1 MTSEPVPAEPVDR
14 PGGAVPRG
22 LIVLLGLSAAVIVAA
37 GIWAAGW
44 LIGPVF
50 LALTIVIAVSPLQS
64 WLLRK
69 GIPRW
74 AATGALIVVI
84 YAMLLSLF
92 LVMVVSVAR
101 LADVLPE
108 YADRARELVN
118 DAVAAMARFGVEP
131 DDVATVANS
140 MDPGKLVGLV
150 SSILSAMGTIVSSI
164 IFLFSLLL
172 FLSFES
178 NSAGR
183 RLKIIAEDRPRVAVA
198 LGEFA
203 RGTRSYLIVSTVFG
217 LVVAVLDTIGLA
229 LLGIPLPVLWGLL
242 AFITNYIP
250 NVGFI
255 IGLLPPALL
264 GLLEGGW
271 GKMLAVVVVYGGL
284 NFVVQSLIQPR
295 FVGNAVGLSS
305 TVSFLALLFWAW
317 LIGPLG
323 AILAIP
329 LTLLAKALLVDVD
342 PEARWADALL
352 GVQRP
357 PARPKKTKLPRQRRH
372 PTLRK
377 KAPATTESG

>member
-1 MTSEPVPAEPVDR
+1 
-14 PGGAVPRG
+14 
-22 LIVLLGLSAAVIVAA
+22 LII
-37 GIWAAGW
+37 
-44 LIGPVF
+44 
-50 LALTIVIAVSPLQS
+50 
-64 WLLRK
+64 
-69 GIPRW
+69 
-74 AATGALIVVI
+74 VI

-108 YADRARELVN
+108 YADRARELVGDMV
-118 DAVAAMARFGVEP
+118 DALARFGVEP
-131 DDVATVANS
+131 DDVASVTNS
-140 MDPGKLVGLV
+140 MDPGKLIGLV
-150 SSILSAMGTIVSSI
+150 GSLLTAVGSMASSI

-183 RLKIIAEDRPRVAVA
+183 RLMAIAEDRPRIAIA

-203 RGTRSYLIVSTVFG
+203 KGTRSYLIVSTVFG
-217 LVVAVLDTIGLA
+217 LVVAVLDTFA
-229 LLGIPLPVLWGLL
+229 LYLLDIPLPVLWGLL

-264 GLLEGGW
+264 GLLDGGW
-271 GKMLAVVVVYGGL
+271 SKMLMVVVVYGGL

-317 LIGPLG
+317 LLGPLG
-323 AILAIP
+323 AVLAIP

-352 GVQRP
+352 GVTRP
-357 PARPKKTKLPRQRRH
+357 PGGRKKKPKRRRH
-372 PTLRK
+372 WPGAK
-377 KAPATTESG
+377 HSPAPQAPASQTRASQTPAEEPAAEEPAANESPAAESP